1 MNALKFGVGRFK
13 GQERTRQMPGS
24 DPFKWPANYDFY
36 DPDVGHVCGHLVGRL
51 WITSSTKAYEE
62 VSYWSRTH
70 YLDLHLQYLA
80 NVEKQKGQN
89 RAMQEETFRKYMKA
103 YHIDLAFTRAKEDY
117 CDTCIRLSIAV
128 ADPDQEEIVLLIE
141 AQSQHATDAL
151 TQRLAL
157 KSAIKEWA
165 KTQLLPIF
173 LN

>member
-1 MNALKFGVGRFK
+1 
-13 GQERTRQMPGS
+13 
-24 DPFKWPANYDFY
+24 
-36 DPDVGHVCGHLVGRL
+36 
-51 WITSSTKAYEE
+51 
-62 VSYWSRTH
+62 
-70 YLDLHLQYLA
+70 LDLHLQYLA

-89 RAMQEETFRKYMKA
+89 RAMQGETFRKYMKA

-157 KSAIKEWA
+157 KSAIRPMLMTHPDYIFWFLFRKFVVGSRPYDAQNRAKKNVNDRFKKRKHKKETFLA
-165 KTQLLPIF
+165 SEFRRLLILDTP
-173 LN
+173 